1 MIRLHAHPQLPLFL
15 SLPDVGDWWC
25 LGQAV
30 SHAGHI
36 YYSGGASLAVNN
48 VFKSGDTAP
57 LHKYEYVSFPKV
69 YLILNIWWPMP
80 LFLHIYFIY
89 IYRYNME
96 VDRRGLIHT
105 IFRLGFACGFVG

>member
-1 MIRLHAHPQLPLFL
+1 MCWSRLWSGHKVNSVIGFHVFLWIRPLT
-15 SLPDVGDWWC
+15 DGGDWWC

-69 YLILNIWWPMP
+69 YNKNRRYLILHRKQ
-80 LFLHIYFIY
+80 FLIY
-89 IYRYNME
+89 
-96 VDRRGLIHT
+96 
-105 IFRLGFACGFVG
+105 GFLN